1 MKNLLKEAHKL
12 TKEIK
17 NKYPEVNYMAQLGV
31 CISYLNN
38 KEEVEMVELKGTKK
52 QIDWAEEIRKNI
64 IEMFDKK
71 IEKMNDENVKNSE
84 VYNELVRNRKNFRNK
99 VKTTAEAR
107 KEYASILEE
116 IKEAIL
122 DKDNAQYYIDQV
134 RSYDLETLMENYF
147 STEFNTIFPEH
158 FNK

>member
-38 KEEVEMVELKGTKK
+38 KGEDKMVELKGTEK

-134 RSYDLETLMENYF
+134 RSYDLET
-147 STEFNTIFPEH
+147 
-158 FNK
+158 

>member
-17 NKYPEVNYMAQLGV
+17 NKYPEVDYKAQLGV

-38 KEEVEMVELKGTKK
+38 KGEDKMVELKGTEK

-71 IEKMNDENVKNSE
+71 LEKMNDENVKNSE

>member
-17 NKYPEVNYMAQLGV
+17 NKYPEVDYMAQLGV

-38 KEEVEMVELKGTKK
+38 KEENKMVELKGTEK
-52 QIDWAEEIRKNI
+52 QVVWAESIRKNLVNKF
-64 IEMFDKK
+64 EEK
-71 IEKMNDENVKNSE
+71 IELMNSE
-84 VYNELVRNRKNFRNK
+84 EKTTAIKNELIRNRKYFRNK
-99 VKTTAEAR
+99 AKTTIEAR

-122 DKDNAQYYIDQV
+122 NKDNAQYFINQV
-134 RSYDLETLMENYF
+134 KNADVEGLVEDYF

>member
-17 NKYPEVNYMAQLGV
+17 NKYPEVDYKAQLGI

-38 KEEVEMVELKGTKK
+38 KEENEMVELKGTEK

-122 DKDNAQYYIDQV
+122 DKDNARYYIDQV

>member
-38 KEEVEMVELKGTKK
+38 KEEVEMVELKGTEK
-52 QIDWAEEIRKNI
+52 QISWAEEIRKNI

>member
-38 KEEVEMVELKGTKK
+38 KGEDKMVELKGTEK

-71 IEKMNDENVKNSE
+71 IEKMNDENVKNSD